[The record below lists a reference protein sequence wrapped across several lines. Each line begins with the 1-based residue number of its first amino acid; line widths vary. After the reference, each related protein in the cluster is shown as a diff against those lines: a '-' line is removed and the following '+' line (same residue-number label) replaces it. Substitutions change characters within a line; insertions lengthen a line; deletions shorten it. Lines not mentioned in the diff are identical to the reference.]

1 MTTLLENPMP
11 LIFFGIIAEAVLGV
25 ILLRTGRGAI
35 LWAML
40 GVLLLVMGGLGLE
53 RLVVTEAEEVE
64 ATLEAVADALL
75 ANDVDRVFQYVA
87 PEAGMSR
94 ARARQALGMYRLTSV
109 KMNNLKITINRLTSP
124 PTAKARFIGVFTGKD
139 QTGMLLPSNGRYG
152 FEVKFRQEGDRW
164 LITGHSEGDPRKF
177 M

>member
-25 ILLRTGRGAI
+25 ILLRTGRGVI

-40 GVLLLVMGGLGLE
+40 GVLLLVLGGLGLE
-53 RLVVTEAEEVE
+53 RLVVTEAEQVE
-64 ATLEAVADALL
+64 ATLEAVGEALE
-75 ANDVDRVFQYVA
+75 ANDLDRVFQYVA

-94 ARARQALGMYRLTSV
+94 ARAQQALGMYRVTSL
-109 KMNNLKITINRLTSP
+109 KINNLKVTINRLTSP
-124 PTAKARFIGVFTGKD
+124 PTAKVRFIGAVSGED
-139 QTGMLLPSNGRYG
+139 RTGMLPYTNHRLG
-152 FEVKFRQEGDRW
+152 FEVKLRREGDRW
-164 LITGHSEGDPRKF
+164 LITEHTEGDPRKF